1 MLRPKA
7 LDHVGITVT
16 DMDRSLRFYCE
27 VLGLELLRR
36 TARGAAGIA
45 SAVLKVGDQE
55 INVFSDPALASAHLD
70 ANRTGLDHF
79 CLEVASTTIKDLVAA
94 LRQVGVE
101 IAKGP
106 VRRRDGTSLF
116 VSDPDR
122 CRVELIVK
130 NVIGKLTQARAKPE
144 KSAAYPHQGCGI

>member
-7 LDHVGITVT
+7 LDHVGLTVT
-16 DMDRSLRFYCE
+16 DMDRSLGFYCG

-36 TARGAAGIA
+36 SAKDAAGLA

-55 INVFSDPALASAHLD
+55 INMFSDPAFAPVRRD
-70 ANRTGLDHF
+70 DNPGRIDHF
-79 CLEVASTTIKDLVAA
+79 CLEVESATIDDVVGALHQAGVA
-94 LRQVGVE
+94 

-116 VSDPDR
+116 VSDPDG

-130 NVIGKLTQARAKPE
+130 K
-144 KSAAYPHQGCGI
+144 

>member
-7 LDHVGITVT
+7 LDHVGLTVT

-36 TARGAAGIA
+36 SAKGAAGVT

-55 INVFSDPALASAHLD
+55 INMFSDPAFAPVRPDKNPA
-70 ANRTGLDHF
+70 GIDHF
-79 CLEVASTTIKDLVAA
+79 CFEMESATTDDLVGA
-94 LRQVGVE
+94 LRQAGVD

-106 VRRRDGTSLF
+106 VQRRDGTSLF
-116 VSDPDR
+116 VSDPDG

-130 NVIGKLTQARAKPE
+130 K
-144 KSAAYPHQGCGI
+144 

>member
-7 LDHVGITVT
+7 LDHVGLTVT

-27 VLGLELLRR
+27 ALGLELLRR
-36 TARGAAGIA
+36 SPTSAAGLA

-55 INVFSDPALASAHLD
+55 INMFSNPAFAPVRLDDNLA
-70 ANRTGLDHF
+70 GIDHF
-79 CLEVASTTIKDLVAA
+79 CLEIESATIDDLVGA
-94 LRQVGVE
+94 LRQAGVN

-106 VRRRDGTSLF
+106 VQRRDGISLF
-116 VSDPDR
+116 VSDPDG

-130 NVIGKLTQARAKPE
+130 K
-144 KSAAYPHQGCGI
+144 

>member
-7 LDHVGITVT
+7 LDHVGLTVT

-36 TARGAAGIA
+36 SARRAGGLA

-55 INVFSDPALASAHLD
+55 INVFSDPAFTPVRLD
-70 ANRTGLDHF
+70 GNVAGLDHF
-79 CLEVASTTIKDLVAA
+79 CLEVESATIDDLVGV
-94 LRQVGVE
+94 LRQAGVE

-106 VRRRDGTSLF
+106 VQRRDGTSLF
-116 VSDPDR
+116 VSDPDG

-130 NVIGKLTQARAKPE
+130 K
-144 KSAAYPHQGCGI
+144 